1 MSKPVDVTCADVLD
15 RLDAWIDGDLEPAE
29 AGVLEAHME
38 RCTACEAERRL
49 AEEIRA
55 TLRGLPELELPDR
68 VMKVVRAETA
78 PTIGERVRGLL
89 DTIGA
94 RPVPAGAA
102 VAAIVLFIFA
112 VVPLRQSETPPR
124 YSAEEVERAAEET
137 KLALAY
143 VGGIARY
150 AERQA
155 RHKVLSDDAVSGT
168 LREISRSIEWTG
180 AAVSSAPATTKLPK
194 RIDEGSS

>member
-15 RLDAWIDGDLEPAE
+15 RLDAWIDGDLDPAE
-29 AGVLEAHME
+29 AGVLEAHVE
-38 RCTACEAERRL
+38 GCAACDEERRL
-49 AEEIRA
+49 ADEIRA
-55 TLRGLPELELPDR
+55 ELRGLPELDPPDR
-68 VMKVVRAETA
+68 VIKAVRDETA
-78 PTIGERVRGLL
+78 PTIGERARGLL
-89 DTIGA
+89 DTIWA
-94 RPVPAGAA
+94 RPVPAMAV
-102 VAAIVLFIFA
+102 VAAIVLFMLA
-112 VVPLRQSETPPR
+112 VVPWRQSETPPR
-124 YSAEEVERAAEET
+124 YTAEEVERAAEET

-155 RHKVLSDDAVSGT
+155 RHKVLSDDVVSGT

-194 RIDEGSS
+194 RMDEGSS

>member
-1 MSKPVDVTCADVLD
+1 MQVTCSEVLD
-15 RLDAWIDGDLEPAE
+15 LLDAWIDGDLEPAE
-29 AGVLEAHME
+29 AGVLEAHVE

-94 RPVPAGAA
+94 RPVPAVAA